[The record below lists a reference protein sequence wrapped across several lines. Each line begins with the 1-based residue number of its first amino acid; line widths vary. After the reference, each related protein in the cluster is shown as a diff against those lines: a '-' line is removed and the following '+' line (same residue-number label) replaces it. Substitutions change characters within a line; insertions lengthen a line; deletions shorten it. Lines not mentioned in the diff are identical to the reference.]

1 MRPLACAAALAM
13 AMAAG
18 LASAAMPDGLAL
30 RFSCDDLR
38 NNGTLLPDTTGS
50 NNNGRATGVR
60 VTSGR
65 LNGCC
70 EFTGQDS
77 RVRVPSSASL
87 ESGQVTFCLW
97 VRAAKAEPPDRTLV
111 EKQAADA
118 GYALRLVTDAA
129 HKGKLRATV
138 GGAECLSDAPVADNA
153 WHHAAVTYDGATVNL
168 YMDGALQKQA
178 AAGRGGAVA
187 KGAELTLGIG
197 KAGTASFEG
206 MLDEVL
212 VFNRAL
218 TEAEVKDAI
227 TASKPTFSRQQME
240 RRLKELKELYD
251 RGLLTQ
257 EFYDRKVKECEV
269 D

>member
-1 MRPLACAAALAM
+1 MRALPCLAGAVLLA
-13 AMAAG
+13 G
-18 LASAAMPDGLAL
+18 VASAAMPDGLAL

-50 NNNGRATGVR
+50 NNNGRVTGVR

-87 ESGQVTFCLW
+87 ESGHVTFCLW
-97 VRAAKAEPPDRTLV
+97 VRAAKAEPPDRTLI
-111 EKQAADA
+111 ERQAADA
-118 GYALRLVTDAA
+118 GYALRLVTDAT
-129 HKGKLRATV
+129 HKGKFRATV
-138 GGAECLSDAPVADNA
+138 GGAECLSDASVADNA
-153 WHHAAVTYDGATVNL
+153 WHHAALTYDGAAVRL
-168 YMDGALQKQA
+168 YVDGALQKQTVSWRGS
-178 AAGRGGAVA
+178 AGV
-187 KGAELTLGIG
+187 KDAELMLGMG
-197 KAGTASFEG
+197 SADTTAFEG

-218 TEAEVKDAI
+218 TEAEVKDVI
-227 TASKPTFSRQQME
+227 TASKPTFSKQQME
-240 RRLKELKELYD
+240 RRLKELKELHD

-269 D
+269 Y